1 MSRGGGDKQV
11 AKKVGRLEGKPSE
24 YATSLTPR
32 EGERRRKE
40 GGRREGG
47 EQLQTFK
54 HLGSYAEHI

>member
-11 AKKVGRLEGKPSE
+11 AKKVGRLEGKLSE

-40 GGRREGG
+40 GGGRVGNNCK
-47 EQLQTFK
+47 L
-54 HLGSYAEHI
+54 SSI